1 MPTLPLPPD
10 AMAWMLGVG
19 LLLLFAAVHLLG
31 GSARRPLDAAEAR
44 AAYRLAHPED
54 DVLDVVMADDG
65 AAALLPLAAGC
76 GLVFRLGRGT
86 VVRRLEPGVVRAQV
100 AGPARLRLLL
110 PDPSCPRVE
119 LHLASA
125 AAWATRLSAGA

>member
-31 GSARRPLDAAEAR
+31 GSASRPLDAAAAQ

-54 DVLDVVMADDG
+54 DVLDVVLADDG
-65 AAALLPLAAGC
+65 AAALLPLAGGC

-86 VVRRLEPGVVRAQV
+86 VVRRLAPGTVRARV
-100 AGPARLRLLL
+100 AGPGRLRLELR
-110 PDPSCPRVE
+110 DPACPRVE
-119 LHLASA
+119 LRLA
-125 AAWATRLSAGA
+125 AAPDWADRLGAGA